1 MFLCPWVKCIMA
13 DSLYL
18 SLWFRDSELEDL
30 LPHALRA
37 MQQFPHSKGLPGIA
51 GVSVHPVSWNEPTIL
66 EQRYR
71 PGIKPEEAVLVAADL
86 LHEDYAYAFEVN
98 WDLWTPES
106 PDGEWHKKPTPVQ
119 FIARGQDFEEGE
131 VEALGEIEVDF
142 GLDTP
147 FLHEELKLTS
157 ELESRVRANVQL
169 LVDYITRVEKS
180 VAAETRLLWSESDEN
195 LAQKL
200 ISRLQKVQ

>member
-1 MFLCPWVKCIMA
+1 MA

-30 LPHALRA
+30 LPHGLRA
-37 MQQFPHSKGLPGIA
+37 MQQFLYSKGLPGIA
-51 GVSVHPVSWNEPTIL
+51 GLSIHPVSWNEATFL

-71 PGIKPEEAVLVAADL
+71 PGIKPEEAVLLASDL
-86 LHEDYAYAFEVN
+86 LHEDYGYVFEAN

-106 PDGEWHKKPTPVQ
+106 GEGEWHKRPTPVK
-119 FIARGQDFEEGE
+119 FIARAQDFEEGE
-131 VEALGEIEVDF
+131 AGTQGEIQVDF

-147 FLHEELKLTS
+147 FLHEELRLTS

-169 LVDYITRVEKS
+169 LVDYINRVEAN
-180 VAAETRLLWSESDEN
+180 VGAETRLLWSESDEN

-200 ISRLQKVQ
+200 ISRLQRVQ

>member
-1 MFLCPWVKCIMA
+1 MA

-30 LPHALRA
+30 LPHGLRA
-37 MQQFPHSKGLPGIA
+37 LQQFSYSKGSPGVA
-51 GVSVHPVSWNEPTIL
+51 GLSIHPVSWNEATIL

-71 PGIKPEEAVLVAADL
+71 PGIKPEQAVLLASDL
-86 LHEDYAYAFEVN
+86 LHEDYAYVFEAN
-98 WDLWTPES
+98 WDLWTPEFAE
-106 PDGEWHKKPTPVQ
+106 GEWHKCPTPVK
-119 FIARGQDFEEGE
+119 FIARAEDFEEGE
-131 VEALGEIEVDF
+131 AKAQGEIQVDF

-147 FLHEELKLTS
+147 FLHEELTLTP

-169 LVDYITRVEKS
+169 LVDYINRVERKIG
-180 VAAETRLLWSESDEN
+180 AETRLLWSESDEN

-200 ISRLQKVQ
+200 ISRLQRVQ

>member
-1 MFLCPWVKCIMA
+1 MA

-30 LPHALRA
+30 LPHALNA
-37 MQQFPHSKGLPGIA
+37 MQQFSYSKGLPGVA
-51 GVSVHPVSWNEPTIL
+51 GVSIHPVSWNEATIL

-71 PGIKPEEAVLVAADL
+71 PGIKPEQAVLVASDL
-86 LHEDYAYAFEVN
+86 LHEDYAYIFEAN

-106 PDGEWHKKPTPVQ
+106 VEGEWHKRPTPVK
-119 FIARGQDFEEGE
+119 FIARAQDFAES
-131 VEALGEIEVDF
+131 EAEAQGEIQVDF

-157 ELESRVRANVQL
+157 ELELRVRANVHL
-169 LVDYITRVEKS
+169 LVDYINLVEKN
-180 VAAETRLLWSESDEN
+180 VGAETRLLWSESDEN

-200 ISRLQKVQ
+200 ISRLQRVQ